1 MEGEFC
7 KASINTKLVIERNLM
22 AKAVK
27 ANLKMR
33 IKGGQA
39 SAAPPV
45 GSSLGQHGVNMMD
58 FINPFND
65 QTKDRMG
72 QNLTVHITVYEDRT
86 MDLKIVGTPT
96 DDLIRQKLG
105 IDKGSGRPNSEK
117 ISKKLSDTQLTEIA
131 EAKAADMNAED
142 VEAIKKM
149 VAGTARSMGVE
160 IEG

>member
-1 MEGEFC
+1 
-7 KASINTKLVIERNLM
+7 M

-27 ANLKMR
+27 ANLKMK

-65 QTKDRMG
+65 ATKDRMG
-72 QNLTVHITVYEDRT
+72 QILTVHITVFEDRT
-86 MDLKIVGTPT
+86 LSWRVVGTPT
-96 DDLIRQKLG
+96 DDLIRAALKV
-105 IDKGSGRPNSEK
+105 DKGSGRPNTEK
-117 ISKKLSDTQLTEIA
+117 LSKKLTQTQLTDIA
-131 EAKAADMNAED
+131 EAKAADMNAD
-142 VEAIKKM
+142 DIEAVKKM

-160 IEG
+160 VEA

>member
-1 MEGEFC
+1 
-7 KASINTKLVIERNLM
+7 M

-27 ANLKMR
+27 TNLKMK

-58 FINPFND
+58 FINPFNE

-72 QNLTVHITVYEDRT
+72 QMLTVHITIYDDRT
-86 MDLKIVGTPT
+86 MERRIVGTPT
-96 DDLIRQKLG
+96 DDLIRAKLG
-105 IDKGSGRPNSEK
+105 IQKGSGRPNTEK
-117 ISKKLSDTQLTEIA
+117 VSKKLSDAALTEIA
-131 EAKAADMNAED
+131 EAKAGDMNTTDIPA
-142 VEAIKKM
+142 VKKI